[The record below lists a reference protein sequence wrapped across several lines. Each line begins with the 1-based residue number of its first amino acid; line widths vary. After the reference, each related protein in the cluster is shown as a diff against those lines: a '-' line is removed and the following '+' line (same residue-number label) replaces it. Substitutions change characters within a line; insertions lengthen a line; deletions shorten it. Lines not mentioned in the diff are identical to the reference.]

1 MNADRD
7 NFDPAK
13 WSILA
18 SRSEDSV
25 IEVFSFILLIYY
37 HNWHRLASLARWVR
51 YRRRPLVD
59 FRLLWHSRIL

>member
-18 SRSEDSV
+18 SRSDDSV

-37 HNWHRLASLARWVR
+37 HN
-51 YRRRPLVD
+51 
-59 FRLLWHSRIL
+59 